1 VRHKFARTRGLCKS
15 SVFIRPLA
23 REPSL
28 ALPRVEHWE
37 VIAGDILEFPP
48 IVAGRIR
55 QSETE
60 PTQDQREPAG
70 NRGPHLRQRGVFD
83 QEFVEL
89 APPVYLS
96 NDNRDELKRAI
107 NLLLKSD
114 FIEERQY
121 TPYAS

>member
-1 VRHKFARTRGLCKS
+1 M
-15 SVFIRPLA
+15 
-23 REPSL
+23 
-28 ALPRVEHWE
+28 
-37 VIAGDILEFPP
+37 
-48 IVAGRIR
+48 
-55 QSETE
+55 
-60 PTQDQREPAG
+60 
-70 NRGPHLRQRGVFD
+70 
-83 QEFVEL
+83 